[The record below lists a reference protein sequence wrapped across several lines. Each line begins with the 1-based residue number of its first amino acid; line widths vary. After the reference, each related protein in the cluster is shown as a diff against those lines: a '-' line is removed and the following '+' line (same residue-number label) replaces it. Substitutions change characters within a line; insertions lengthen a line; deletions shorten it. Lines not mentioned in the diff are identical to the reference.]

1 MVAKEV
7 SGSWGLIEEVSSG
20 PGVDLVDFLPAF
32 VAGFLILASIPSNPW
47 AAW

>member
-7 SGSWGLIEEVSSG
+7 SGSWGVIEVSSG
-20 PGVDLVDFLPAF
+20 SGVDMVDFLSPF

-47 AAW
+47 AAR